1 MKYIKNKKQF
11 PKVGFKV
18 LLWIGLLYS
27 SLGQAL
33 AQVPETAAKSSEIGA
48 KPSEIDAKPSE
59 ADARPSEADGKP
71 SETDA
76 KPSETA
82 KSAELEQ
89 EKIEVTKPV
98 PGSLQD
104 FDILYTNNIFDPNR
118 KPDRPGRKRPDPKPE
133 PKIDAF
139 TLIGLMAYTAPKS
152 SETAPKSSETA
163 PKSSE
168 TAPKS
173 SETAPKSSETAP
185 KSSEVDRQIAVLSGS
200 SSEYNGVFKL
210 NDQIDN
216 LKLISLSDKAVS
228 FAEGEATFSVN
239 IGTGLRRVDG
249 GAWKESSERVRTA
262 SRSGSSRSQY
272 SSRGTARSDD
282 NKDSTKDSE
291 DKGDESDGSEDSP
304 AELLRKMME
313 RRRQEVG
320 E

>member
-33 AQVPETAAKSSEIGA
+33 GQVPETATKPSETATKPSETAAKSSETV
-48 KPSEIDAKPSE
+48 E
-59 ADARPSEADGKP
+59 
-71 SETDA
+71 
-76 KPSETA
+76 
-82 KSAELEQ
+82 SAALE
-89 EKIEVTKPV
+89 EEEIEVTKPI

-104 FDILYTNNIFDPNR
+104 FSVLYTNNIFDPNR
-118 KPDRPGRKRPDPKPE
+118 KPNRPGRKRPDLKPE

-168 TAPKS
+168 
-173 SETAPKSSETAP
+173 
-185 KSSEVDRQIAVLSGS
+185 VDRQIAVLSGS
-200 SSEYNGVFKL
+200 SSEYSGVFKL

-228 FAEGEATFSVN
+228 FAEGEATFSVD

-291 DKGDESDGSEDSP
+291 DKGDESDGSEDSE

>member
-1 MKYIKNKKQF
+1 MKYIKHKNQF

-33 AQVPETAAKSSEIGA
+33 AQVPEIDAKPSEIDA

-59 ADARPSEADGKP
+59 ADA
-71 SETDA
+71 

-82 KSAELEQ
+82 EIAELEQ

-104 FDILYTNNIFDPNR
+104 FDILHMNNIFDPNR
-118 KPDRPGRKRPDPKPE
+118 KPYRSPRKRQDTKPE
-133 PKIDAF
+133 PQIDAF
-139 TLIGLMAYTAPKS
+139 TVIGLMAYTASKS
-152 SETAPKSSETA
+152 SETASKSSETA
-163 PKSSE
+163 S
-168 TAPKS
+168 
-173 SETAPKSSETAP
+173 

-200 SSEYNGVFKL
+200 SSEYSGVFKL

-228 FAEGEATFSVN
+228 FAEGEATFSVD

-249 GAWKESSERVRTA
+249 GAWEESSERVRTA

-291 DKGDESDGSEDSP
+291 DKGDESDGSEDSA
-304 AELLRKMME
+304 AELLRKMIE

>member
-1 MKYIKNKKQF
+1 MKYIKHKNQF

-33 AQVPETAAKSSEIGA
+33 AQVPEIDAKPSEIDA

-59 ADARPSEADGKP
+59 ADAKPSEADAKP
-71 SETDA
+71 SEADA

-82 KSAELEQ
+82 EIAELEQ

-104 FDILYTNNIFDPNR
+104 FDILHMNNIFDPNR
-118 KPDRPGRKRPDPKPE
+118 KPYRSPRKRQDTKPE
-133 PKIDAF
+133 PQIDAF
-139 TLIGLMAYTAPKS
+139 TVIGLMAYTASKS
-152 SETAPKSSETA
+152 SETAS
-163 PKSSE
+163 
-168 TAPKS
+168 
-173 SETAPKSSETAP
+173 

-228 FAEGEATFSVN
+228 FAEGEATFSVD

-291 DKGDESDGSEDSP
+291 DKGGESDGSEDSA
-304 AELLRKMME
+304 AELLRKMIE

>member
-1 MKYIKNKKQF
+1 MKYIKNKNQF

-33 AQVPETAAKSSEIGA
+33 AQVPET
-48 KPSEIDAKPSE
+48 DA
-59 ADARPSEADGKP
+59 KP

-104 FDILYTNNIFDPNR
+104 FDILHKRNIFDPNR
-118 KPDRPGRKRPDPKPE
+118 KPYSEGRKRTVPKPE
-133 PKIDAF
+133 PQIDAF

-152 SETAPKSSETA
+152 SEA
-163 PKSSE
+163 
-168 TAPKS
+168 
-173 SETAPKSSETAP
+173 
-185 KSSEVDRQIAVLSGS
+185 DRQIAVLSGS
-200 SSEYNGVFKL
+200 SSEYSGVFKL

-228 FAEGEATFSVN
+228 FAEGEATFSVD

-249 GAWKESSERVRTA
+249 GAWEESSERVRTA

-304 AELLRKMME
+304 AELLRKLME
-313 RRRQEVG
+313 RSKADRE

>member
-33 AQVPETAAKSSEIGA
+33 GQVPETATKPSETATKPSETAAKSSETV
-48 KPSEIDAKPSE
+48 E
-59 ADARPSEADGKP
+59 
-71 SETDA
+71 
-76 KPSETA
+76 
-82 KSAELEQ
+82 SAALE
-89 EKIEVTKPV
+89 EEEIEVTKPI

-104 FDILYTNNIFDPNR
+104 FSILHTRNIFDPNR
-118 KPDRPGRKRPDPKPE
+118 KPDRPGRKRPDLKPE

-168 TAPKS
+168 
-173 SETAPKSSETAP
+173 
-185 KSSEVDRQIAVLSGS
+185 VDRQIAVLSGS
-200 SSEYNGVFKL
+200 SSEYSGVFKL

-228 FAEGEATFSVN
+228 FAEGEATFSVD

-291 DKGDESDGSEDSP
+291 DKGDESDGSEDSA
-304 AELLRKMME
+304 AELLRKMIE

>member
-1 MKYIKNKKQF
+1 MKQIKNKNQF

-18 LLWIGLLYS
+18 ILWLGLLYA

-33 AQVPETAAKSSEIGA
+33 GQVSETA
-48 KPSEIDAKPSE
+48 
-59 ADARPSEADGKP
+59 
-71 SETDA
+71 A

-82 KSAELEQ
+82 AKPSETAESAELEE
-89 EKIEVTKPV
+89 EKSEVTKPV
-98 PGSLQD
+98 PGSFED
-104 FDILYTNNIFDPNR
+104 FGILHTNNIFDPNR
-118 KPDRPGRKRPDPKPE
+118 KPNRPERKRPDSKPE
-133 PKIDAF
+133 PQIDAF
-139 TLIGLMAYTAPKS
+139 TVIGLMAYATPKS
-152 SETAPKSSETA
+152 SET
-163 PKSSE
+163 
-168 TAPKS
+168 
-173 SETAPKSSETAP
+173 
-185 KSSEVDRQIAVLSGS
+185 DRQIAVLAGS

-216 LKLISLSDKAVS
+216 LKLISLDDKAVS

-249 GAWKESSERVRTA
+249 GAWKESSERVKAA
-262 SRSGSSRSQY
+262 SESRSSRSQY

-291 DKGDESDGSEDSP
+291 DKGDESDGSGDSE

>member
-1 MKYIKNKKQF
+1 MKYIKHKNQF

-27 SLGQAL
+27 SLAQAL
-33 AQVPETAAKSSEIGA
+33 AQVPETDPKSSEADTKSSVADAKSSEA
-48 KPSEIDAKPSE
+48 
-59 ADARPSEADGKP
+59 
-71 SETDA
+71 DA

-82 KSAELEQ
+82 AKPSETAESAELEE
-89 EKIEVTKPV
+89 EKIEETKP
-98 PGSLQD
+98 
-104 FDILYTNNIFDPNR
+104 FAILYTNNIFDSTR
-118 KPDRPGRKRPDPKPE
+118 KPYSEARKRTVPKPE

-152 SETAPKSSETA
+152 SETAPK
-163 PKSSE
+163 P
-168 TAPKS
+168 
-173 SETAPKSSETAP
+173 
-185 KSSEVDRQIAVLSGS
+185 SEVDRQIAVLSGS

-228 FAEGEATFSVN
+228 FAEGEATFSVD

-249 GAWKESSERVRTA
+249 GAWEESSERVRTA

-291 DKGDESDGSEDSP
+291 DKGDESDGSEDSE
-304 AELLRKMME
+304 AEQIRKLME
-313 RRRQEVG
+313 RSKADRE

>member
-1 MKYIKNKKQF
+1 MKHKKNQNLF
-11 PKVGFKV
+11 LNVGFNI
-18 LLWIGLLYS
+18 LLWVGLLYA

-33 AQVPETAAKSSEIGA
+33 GQVPETVAKSSETVAKSSETAAKSSETA
-48 KPSEIDAKPSE
+48 
-59 ADARPSEADGKP
+59 
-71 SETDA
+71 A

-82 KSAELEQ
+82 AKPSETAEPAALKEEKS
-89 EKIEVTKPV
+89 EVTKPV
-98 PGSLQD
+98 PGSLKD
-104 FDILYTNNIFDPNR
+104 FGILHTNNIFDPNR
-118 KPDRPGRKRPDPKPE
+118 KPYRPDRKRQDPKPE
-133 PKIDAF
+133 PQIDAF
-139 TLIGLMAYTAPKS
+139 TLIGLMAY
-152 SETAPKSSETA
+152 
-163 PKSSE
+163 
-168 TAPKS
+168 
-173 SETAPKSSETAP
+173 TAPKSSETAP

-200 SSEYNGVFKL
+200 SSEYSGVFKL

-228 FAEGEATFSVN
+228 FAEGEATFSVD

-272 SSRGTARSDD
+272 SSRGTTRRDE

-291 DKGDESDGSEDSP
+291 DKGDESDGSTDSA
-304 AELLRKMME
+304 AELLRKMIE

>member
-18 LLWIGLLYS
+18 ILWIGLLYS

-33 AQVPETAAKSSEIGA
+33 AQVPETAAK
-48 KPSEIDAKPSE
+48 
-59 ADARPSEADGKP
+59 P
-71 SETDA
+71 SETA
-76 KPSETA
+76 TKPSETA
-82 KSAELEQ
+82 ESAELEE
-89 EKIEVTKPV
+89 EKIEETKP
-98 PGSLQD
+98 
-104 FDILYTNNIFDPNR
+104 FAILYTNNIFDPNR
-118 KPDRPGRKRPDPKPE
+118 RPNRQERKRPDPKPE
-133 PKIDAF
+133 PQIDAF

-152 SETAPKSSETA
+152 SETAPKSSEA
-163 PKSSE
+163 
-168 TAPKS
+168 
-173 SETAPKSSETAP
+173 
-185 KSSEVDRQIAVLSGS
+185 DRQIAVLSGS
-200 SSEYNGVFKL
+200 SSEYSGVFKL

-228 FAEGEATFSVN
+228 FAEGEATFSVD

-249 GAWKESSERVRTA
+249 GAWKESSERVKAA
-262 SRSGSSRSQY
+262 SESRSSRSQY

-291 DKGDESDGSEDSP
+291 DKGDESDGSEDSA
-304 AELLRKMME
+304 AELLRKMIE

>member
-1 MKYIKNKKQF
+1 MKYIKHKNQF

-33 AQVPETAAKSSEIGA
+33 AQVPEIDA

-59 ADARPSEADGKP
+59 ADAKPSEA
-71 SETDA
+71 DA

-82 KSAELEQ
+82 EIAELEQ

-104 FDILYTNNIFDPNR
+104 FDILHMNNIFDPNR
-118 KPDRPGRKRPDPKPE
+118 KPYRSPGKRQDPKPE
-133 PKIDAF
+133 PPIDAF
-139 TLIGLMAYTAPKS
+139 TVIGLMAYA
-152 SETAPKSSETA
+152 
-163 PKSSE
+163 
-168 TAPKS
+168 
-173 SETAPKSSETAP
+173 
-185 KSSEVDRQIAVLSGS
+185 DRQIAVLSGS
-200 SSEYNGVFKL
+200 SSEYSGAFKL

-239 IGTGLRRVDG
+239 IGTSLRRVDG

-262 SRSGSSRSQY
+262 SKSGSSRSQY
-272 SSRGTARSDD
+272 SSRGTTRRDENEDSA
-282 NKDSTKDSE
+282 KDVE
-291 DKGDESDGSEDSP
+291 DKEDESDGATDSE
-304 AELLRKMME
+304 AELIRKMME

>member
-1 MKYIKNKKQF
+1 MKYIKNKNQF

-33 AQVPETAAKSSEIGA
+33 GQVSETAAKSSETAA
-48 KPSEIDAKPSE
+48 KSSE
-59 ADARPSEADGKP
+59 A
-71 SETDA
+71 DA

-82 KSAELEQ
+82 TKPSETAAKPSETGAKSSEADAKPSETAESAELEE
-89 EKIEVTKPV
+89 EKIEETKP
-98 PGSLQD
+98 
-104 FDILYTNNIFDPNR
+104 FAILYTNNIFDPTR
-118 KPDRPGRKRPDPKPE
+118 KPNRPESERPDPKPE

-168 TAPKS
+168 
-173 SETAPKSSETAP
+173 
-185 KSSEVDRQIAVLSGS
+185 VDRQIAVLSGS
-200 SSEYNGVFKL
+200 SSEYSGVFKL

-228 FAEGEATFSVN
+228 FAEGEATFSVD

-249 GAWKESSERVRTA
+249 GDWKESSERVRTA

-291 DKGDESDGSEDSP
+291 DKGDESDGSEDSA
-304 AELLRKMME
+304 AELLRKMIE

>member
-1 MKYIKNKKQF
+1 MKYIKNKNQF

-18 LLWIGLLYS
+18 LLWIGLLYA

-33 AQVPETAAKSSEIGA
+33 GQVRETAAKSSETAA
-48 KPSEIDAKPSE
+48 KS
-59 ADARPSEADGKP
+59 
-71 SETDA
+71 SETAA

-82 KSAELEQ
+82 AESAETTTESAETAESAELEE
-89 EKIEVTKPV
+89 EKLEKTKP
-98 PGSLQD
+98 
-104 FDILYTNNIFDPNR
+104 FAILYTNNIFDPNR
-118 KPDRPGRKRPDPKPE
+118 KPNRSERKRPDPKPK
-133 PKIDAF
+133 PQIDAF

-152 SETAPKSSETA
+152 SETAPKSSGTA
-163 PKSSE
+163 PK
-168 TAPKS
+168 P
-173 SETAPKSSETAP
+173 
-185 KSSEVDRQIAVLSGS
+185 SEVDRQIAVLSGS

-228 FAEGEATFSVN
+228 FAEGEATFSVD

-249 GAWKESSERVRTA
+249 GAWEESSERVRTA

-291 DKGDESDGSEDSP
+291 DKGDESDGSEDSE
-304 AELLRKMME
+304 AEQIRKLME
-313 RRRQEVG
+313 RSKADRE

>member
-1 MKYIKNKKQF
+1 MKYHKNKNQF

-18 LLWIGLLYS
+18 LLWIGLLYA

-33 AQVPETAAKSSEIGA
+33 GQVPETAAKSSETA
-48 KPSEIDAKPSE
+48 
-59 ADARPSEADGKP
+59 
-71 SETDA
+71 A

-82 KSAELEQ
+82 AKSSETAAKSSETAAKSSETAESAALEE

-104 FDILYTNNIFDPNR
+104 FAILHINNIFDPNR
-118 KPDRPGRKRPDPKPE
+118 KPYRPGRKRQDPKPE
-133 PKIDAF
+133 PQIDAF
-139 TLIGLMAYTAPKS
+139 TLIGLMAYAAQTGN
-152 SETAPKSSETA
+152 
-163 PKSSE
+163 
-168 TAPKS
+168 
-173 SETAPKSSETAP
+173 
-185 KSSEVDRQIAVLSGS
+185 RQIAVLSGS
-200 SSEYNGVFKL
+200 SSEYSGAFKL

-228 FAEGEATFSVN
+228 FAEGEAIFSVD
-239 IGTGLRRVDG
+239 IGTGLRRMDG

-272 SSRGTARSDD
+272 SSRGTARRDE
-282 NKDSTKDSE
+282 NKDSAKDSE
-291 DKGDESDGSEDSP
+291 DKEDEGEDSE
-304 AELLRKMME
+304 AELIRKMME

>member
-18 LLWIGLLYS
+18 ILWIGLLYS

-33 AQVPETAAKSSEIGA
+33 AQVPETAAK
-48 KPSEIDAKPSE
+48 
-59 ADARPSEADGKP
+59 P
-71 SETDA
+71 SETA
-76 KPSETA
+76 TKPSETA
-82 KSAELEQ
+82 IKPSETAIKPSETATKPSETAESAELEE
-89 EKIEVTKPV
+89 EKIEETKP
-98 PGSLQD
+98 
-104 FDILYTNNIFDPNR
+104 FAILYTNNIFDPNR
-118 KPDRPGRKRPDPKPE
+118 RPNRQERKRPDPKPE
-133 PKIDAF
+133 PQIDAF

-152 SETAPKSSETA
+152 SETAPKSSEA
-163 PKSSE
+163 
-168 TAPKS
+168 
-173 SETAPKSSETAP
+173 
-185 KSSEVDRQIAVLSGS
+185 DRQIAVLSGS
-200 SSEYNGVFKL
+200 SSEYSGVFKL

-228 FAEGEATFSVN
+228 FAEGEATFSVD

-249 GAWKESSERVRTA
+249 GAWKESSERVRTD

-291 DKGDESDGSEDSP
+291 DKGDESDGATDSG

>member
-1 MKYIKNKKQF
+1 ERPFYRPPAWRGLAMKYIKNKNQF

-18 LLWIGLLYS
+18 LLWIGLLYA

-33 AQVPETAAKSSEIGA
+33 GQVPETTT
-48 KPSEIDAKPSE
+48 
-59 ADARPSEADGKP
+59 KP
-71 SETDA
+71 SETATKPSETAA

-82 KSAELEQ
+82 AESSETAETAELEE
-89 EKIEVTKPV
+89 EKIEETKP
-98 PGSLQD
+98 
-104 FDILYTNNIFDPNR
+104 FAILYTNNIFDPNR

-133 PKIDAF
+133 PQIDAF

-152 SETAPKSSETA
+152 SAPKSSET
-163 PKSSE
+163 
-168 TAPKS
+168 
-173 SETAPKSSETAP
+173 
-185 KSSEVDRQIAVLSGS
+185 DRRIAVLSGS
-200 SSEYNGVFKL
+200 SSEYSGVFKR
-210 NDQIDN
+210 NDQIDS
-216 LKLISLSDKAVS
+216 LELISLSDKTVK
-228 FAEGEATFSVN
+228 FAEGETTFSVD

-291 DKGDESDGSEDSP
+291 DKGGESDGATDSE